1 MSEGRERRSSETFCH
16 PIAPVTVSRHV
27 SELKGAVAGLLAQVV
42 CADVEVLAGE
52 LVGSV
57 GSDGERRL
65 VVDVE
70 HRPVAAASDGREQP
84 AEVGGFFGGDG
95 GGLGRTYS
103 PWPWNML
110 PLGSSCT

>member
-1 MSEGRERRSSETFCH
+1 MSKGRERRSSEAFCH

-70 HRPVAAASDGREQP
+70 HRPVAAASDGREEP
-84 AEVGGFFGGDG
+84 APGA
-95 GGLGRTYS
+95 
-103 PWPWNML
+103 
-110 PLGSSCT
+110 GS